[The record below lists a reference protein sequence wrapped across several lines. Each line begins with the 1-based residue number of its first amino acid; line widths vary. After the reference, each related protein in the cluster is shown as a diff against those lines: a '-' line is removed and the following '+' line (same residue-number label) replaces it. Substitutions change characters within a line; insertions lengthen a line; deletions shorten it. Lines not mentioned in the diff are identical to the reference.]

1 MVTVSETHWTRGSGG
16 NQGTY
21 VQQQSPRPTEAA
33 LSIRGLKVVFHTYA
47 GDVQALEGVDLEV
60 QRGEILGLVGESGCG
75 KSVTAL
81 AVAGLLP
88 INAEVISGEV
98 LLDGRNLL
106 KMKKEAVRLSRLN
119 DIALVFQDP
128 MTYLNPVLTIGLQ
141 ITEALTSDLKVFAED
156 LIVARMTKLEAM
168 MNRSL
173 TEEQELESLRTAR
186 NHHNLTKK
194 EGKRLASLRA
204 LDYLRLVRLSDP
216 EKVLKMYPFE
226 LSGGMRQRAMI
237 AMALVRRP
245 RVLLADEI
253 TTALDVTV
261 QAQILELLKDLRDK
275 IDAAIVLITH
285 DLAVVSEVC
294 DRVAVMYAG
303 SVVEVA
309 GLEQFFKNPSH
320 PYSKGLMA
328 AILRPDTNSETLES
342 IKGSVPDL
350 INPPSGCR
358 FHPRCPY
365 AFQKCPES
373 KPPMTEVAP
382 GHAVTCFLFGG

>member
-1 MVTVSETHWTRGSGG
+1 M
-16 NQGTY
+16 
-21 VQQQSPRPTEAA
+21 
-33 LSIRGLKVVFHTYA
+33 KVVFHTYA
-47 GDVQALEGVDLEV
+47 GDVQALEGVDLDV
-60 QRGEILGLVGESGCG
+60 QKGEILGLVGESGCG

-98 LLDGRNLL
+98 LLDGRDLL
-106 KMKKEAVRLSRLN
+106 KMKKEAVRLSRLR

-141 ITEALTSDLKVFAED
+141 ITETLTSNLKVFADE
-156 LIVARMTKLEAM
+156 LIGARIVNLEAM
-168 MNRSL
+168 PSRSQS
-173 TEEQELESLRTAR
+173 EEQELDSLRRAR
-186 NHHNLTKK
+186 QSHDLNKK
-194 EGKRLASLRA
+194 EGNRLATLRA
-204 LDYLRLVRLSDP
+204 LDYLRLVRLPEP
-216 EKVLKMYPFE
+216 EKVFKMHPFE

-245 RVLLADEI
+245 KVLLADEI

-261 QAQILELLKDLRDK
+261 QAQILELLKELRDK

-309 GLEQFFKNPSH
+309 GLVEFFKNPSH
-320 PYSKGLMA
+320 PYSKGLGA
-328 AILRPDTNSETLES
+328 AILRPDTSSETLES

-350 INPPSGCR
+350 INPPTGCR

-373 KPPMTEVAP
+373 RPPMTELSP
-382 GHAVTCFLFGG
+382 GHKVACFLFGG

>member
-1 MVTVSETHWTRGSGG
+1 M
-16 NQGTY
+16 Y
-21 VQQQSPRPTEAA
+21 VQQQAPRPTEAA

-60 QRGEILGLVGESGCG
+60 KRGEILGLVGESGCG

-98 LLDGRNLL
+98 ILDGRDLL
-106 KMKKEAVRLSRLN
+106 KMKKESVRLSRLR

-128 MTYLNPVLTIGLQ
+128 MTYLNPVLKIGLQ
-141 ITEALTSDLKVFAED
+141 ITETLTSDLKVFADE
-156 LIVARMTKLEAM
+156 LIEARITNLEAM
-168 MNRSL
+168 PSRTQS
-173 TEEQELESLRTAR
+173 EDQELDSLRGAKKS
-186 NHHNLTKK
+186 HNLSKK
-194 EGKRLASLRA
+194 DGKRLASLRA
-204 LDYLRLVRLSDP
+204 LDYLRLVRLAEP
-216 EKVLKMYPFE
+216 EKVLNMYPFE

-245 RVLLADEI
+245 KVLLADEI

-309 GLEQFFKNPSH
+309 GLVEFFKNPSH
-320 PYSKGLMA
+320 PYSKGLAA
-328 AILRPDTNSETLES
+328 AILRPDTSSETLES

-350 INPPSGCR
+350 INPPTGCR

-365 AFQKCPES
+365 AFQKCPQS
-373 KPPMTEVAP
+373 KPPMTEVSP
-382 GHAVTCFLFGG
+382 GHKVACFLYGG

>member
-1 MVTVSETHWTRGSGG
+1 MYAQLKQAPRG
-16 NQGTY
+16 
-21 VQQQSPRPTEAA
+21 TEVA

-60 QRGEILGLVGESGCG
+60 RRGEILGLVGESGCG

-88 INAEVISGEV
+88 INAEIISGEV
-98 LLDGRNLL
+98 LLEGRDLL
-106 KMKKEAVRLSRLN
+106 KMKKEAIRLSRLR

-141 ITEALTSDLKVFAED
+141 ITEALTSDQRVFADE
-156 LIVARMTKLEAM
+156 LVGTRMTKLEAM
-168 MNRSL
+168 GTRSR
-173 TEEQELESLRTAR
+173 TEEAELESLRRTKQSQK
-186 NHHNLTKK
+186 LSKK
-194 EGKRLASLRA
+194 EFKRLASLRA
-204 LDYLRLVRLSDP
+204 LDYLRLVRLSEP

-303 SVVEVA
+303 NVVEVA
-309 GLEQFFKNPSH
+309 GLVEFFKNPTH
-320 PYSKGLMA
+320 PYSKGLAA
-328 AILRPDTNSETLES
+328 AILRPDTSTENLES

-350 INPPSGCR
+350 ITPPSGCR
-358 FHPRCPY
+358 FHPRCPF
-365 AFQKCPES
+365 AFEKCPES
-373 KPPMTEVAP
+373 RPPMTEVSP
-382 GHAVTCFLFGG
+382 GHTVACFLYGG

>member
-1 MVTVSETHWTRGSGG
+1 VL
-16 NQGTY
+16 
-21 VQQQSPRPTEAA
+21 QQASVGREVA

-60 QRGEILGLVGESGCG
+60 RRGEILGLVGESGCG

-88 INAEVISGEV
+88 INAEVTAGEV

-106 KMKKEAVRLSRLN
+106 EMKKEAVRISRLR

-141 ITEALTSDLKVFAED
+141 ITEALTSDLKVFADE
-156 LIVARMTKLEAM
+156 LIEARMANLQTFGTRSPEA
-168 MNRSL
+168 
-173 TEEQELESLRTAR
+173 EKELESLRKAKETHQL
-186 NHHNLTKK
+186 NKK

-204 LDYLRLVRLSDP
+204 LDYLRLVRLSEP
-216 EKVLKMYPFE
+216 EKVLTMYPFE

-237 AMALVRRP
+237 AIALVRRP

-309 GLEQFFKNPSH
+309 GLVEFFKNPTH
-320 PYSKGLMA
+320 PYSKGLA
-328 AILRPDTNSETLES
+328 ASVLRPDTTSEHLES

-350 INPPSGCR
+350 IYPPSGCR
-358 FHPRCPY
+358 FHPRCPF

-373 KPPMTEVAP
+373 KPPMTVVSPGHEVA
-382 GHAVTCFLFGG
+382 CFLYGG